1 MRDKFFT
8 NLAYVA
14 IAATIIGQCVTGV
27 NFYYGQFAYLIAN
40 IINCGRDI
48 ALDRPK
54 ADKIKNFSLL
64 GITIGI
70 MIFKHFD

>member
-1 MRDKFFT
+1 MKKFFT

-27 NFYYGQFAYLIAN
+27 NFYFGQIAYLIAN
-40 IINCGRDI
+40 VINCVRDVV
-48 ALDRPK
+48 LDRPI

-64 GITIGI
+64 GITIGL
-70 MIFKHFD
+70 MIFKFFG